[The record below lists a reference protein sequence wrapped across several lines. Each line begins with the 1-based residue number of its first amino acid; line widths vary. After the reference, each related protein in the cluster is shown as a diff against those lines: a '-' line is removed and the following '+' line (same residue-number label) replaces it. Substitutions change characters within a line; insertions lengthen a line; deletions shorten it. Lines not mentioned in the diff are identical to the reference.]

1 MPVVYVVVGVGL
13 TLITAGGVVA
23 LLPLTGLIDR
33 LIAVAVLSLG
43 LVIANALALSAFGS
57 FFARPGVLALAGVEA
72 ALAGWRVARS
82 PRAVASLST
91 DGSRARRGILALP
104 ATAARHRLIAIL
116 CGFLSVLY
124 LWRTCAGVVIG
135 VRDYD
140 GLWYHLVTTMAFV
153 HDHRIGVRIPVNLY
167 SDSYAP
173 NIEIVTA
180 WGVLLSGTTIL
191 ASVTQ
196 VPFAFLG
203 ALTTVAIGR
212 RCGIGKAYSVGAG
225 CLFLLTPIVIDQVS
239 RQYNDVATAALAVTG
254 MHLAAVVVT
263 DRRLQPNQVVAYLAL
278 TGLTLGLAVGSKA
291 STVVATAVLAM
302 AVLIAV
308 AVRIRRRAIPL
319 AQAALGLLWA
329 SVALLVLGAPYY
341 IRDLVLFGNPLEPFG
356 FRLGPIHF
364 GGPLDIQRDLV
375 APFRPPGIANLPAAL
390 IVLLVWSGHAGIPG
404 QSATSLFGLQWFV
417 LWPCLAVVTL
427 WSLVKG
433 RNGHFLLVVT
443 ACVAS
448 VALQPVAWWG
458 RYTIYVV
465 APAAVAALWLLDN
478 LGRRSKVSGLL
489 AQLALALLAALAVW
503 PLPTRFWPAPAGVPT
518 SRFGV
523 GADEYVT
530 PAQAVRALL
539 QHHRPVVERAPEYH
553 WLLAAPQ
560 HSRILVTRR
569 SPYFIGPLYGRDGS
583 NAVVLV
589 AADTAPDRLA
599 RVMADRDLTYAWLW
613 GRGSL
618 AAYASA
624 HPAVFELVGQG
635 SGARAFRLR

>member
-1 MPVVYVVVGVGL
+1 MPVVYVAVGVGL
-13 TLITAGGVVA
+13 TLITAGGLVA

-33 LIAVAVLSLG
+33 LIAIAVLSLS

-82 PRAVASLST
+82 PRAVSSLSA
-91 DGSRARRGILALP
+91 DRSRARRGIVALP
-104 ATAARHRLIAIL
+104 ATAAHHRLIAIL

-263 DRRLQPNQVVAYLAL
+263 DRRLEPDQVVAYLAL

-319 AQAALGLLWA
+319 AQAAQGLLWA

-364 GGPLDIQRDLV
+364 SGPLDIQRDLV
-375 APFRPPGIANLPAAL
+375 APFRPPGTLNLPAAL
-390 IVLLVWSGHAGIPG
+390 VVLLVWSGHAGIPG

-417 LWPCLAVVTL
+417 LWPWLAVVTL

-465 APAAVAALWLLDN
+465 APAAVAAVWLLDN
-478 LGRRSKVSGLL
+478 LSRRSKVSGFL
-489 AQLALALLAALAVW
+489 AQLALAFLAALAVW

-523 GADEYVT
+523 GTGQYVT
-530 PAQAVRALL
+530 PPQAIRALL
-539 QHHRPVVERAPEYH
+539 QHHRPVVERAPAYH

-624 HPAVFELVGQG
+624 RPAVFELVGQG
-635 SGARAFRLR
+635 SGARVFRLR